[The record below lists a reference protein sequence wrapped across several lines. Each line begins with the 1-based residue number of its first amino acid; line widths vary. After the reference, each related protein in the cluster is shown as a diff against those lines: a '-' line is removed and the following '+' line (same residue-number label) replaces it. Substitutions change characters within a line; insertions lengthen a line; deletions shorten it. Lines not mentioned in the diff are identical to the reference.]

1 MMCGCHV
8 VALHLKHVGRLYKPA
23 ATTAHKLILFGRDP
37 AAERV
42 AAELAKDTAAV
53 QLLQGRPG
61 ATISSGDVRPM
72 ESAAVNGMRKRA
84 VLFMDAAQQPWTVLH
99 ANDLLAEVSYKQA
112 ARADVRLVLGQ
123 HWVNMQILCQLR
135 VHDLQDSTAS

>member
-1 MMCGCHV
+1 MCSNIDRHCVTCCCWDDAQLQTSG
-8 VALHLKHVGRLYKPA
+8 HLSC
-23 ATTAHKLILFGRDP
+23 
-37 AAERV
+37 AERV

-99 ANDLLAEVSYKQA
+99 ANDLLAEVRICKC
-112 ARADVRLVLGQ
+112 
-123 HWVNMQILCQLR
+123 HVNTIH
-135 VHDLQDSTAS
+135 VHLASRRKS